1 MRTATTIEASG
12 APWGETVEFVV
23 EAEGLGLD
31 VCWVAEAWGSDAPS
45 PLGYLAARTHRLL
58 LGSGVIQVGKP
69 KFIVWFHHLLSVW
82 RLQPDNSK
90 PNVPRDIASVAL
102 RVRRRPSRCSTI
114 TPS

>member
-1 MRTATTIEASG
+1 MYAVWRGNSPSSFFRLRWNAIDQKIRPHTKKPTMSDVMTVPVQNSRIAT
-12 APWGETVEFVV
+12 P
-23 EAEGLGLD
+23 
-31 VCWVAEAWGSDAPS
+31 
-45 PLGYLAARTHRLL
+45 
-58 LGSGVIQVGKP
+58 SGVIPVGKP